1 LTAPAS
7 RRPGDTGR
15 PGRARTQARPA
26 GKRRGPWRTTKG
38 PPPEPAP
45 ADPPT
50 QEGGPATDRTT
61 TATDHPAAPTSPR
74 EGTARPDT
82 HVTIVGNLTDDP
94 EVSFTPAG
102 AAVCNFRVAV
112 TARIKDGEGWRDGD
126 TSFYRITAWRQL
138 AEHIG
143 DSLAKGNRVIVVGQ
157 LRARSWETP
166 EGERRSVVEV
176 QAEEVGP
183 SLRWATAKP
192 ERATNGKS
200 AGQFNDDP
208 PF

>member
-1 LTAPAS
+1 VADQLWDPHPRRHLLTL
-7 RRPGDTGR
+7 D
-15 PGRARTQARPA
+15 
-26 GKRRGPWRTTKG
+26 
-38 PPPEPAP
+38 
-45 ADPPT
+45 
-50 QEGGPATDRTT
+50 QEGGPGTRPDQLWDQLASTI
-61 TATDHPAAPTSPR
+61 ASPQ
-74 EGTARPDT
+74 GGDSMPDT
-82 HVTIVGNLTDDP
+82 HVTITGNLTEDP
-94 EVSFTPAG
+94 EVSFTPNG
-102 AAVCNFRVAV
+102 AAVCNFRLAV
-112 TARIKDGEGWRDGD
+112 TARVKDGEGWRDGD

-166 EGERRSVVEV
+166 EGERRTVVEV

-192 ERATNGKS
+192 ERASNGKP